1 MKKLLVATLFAATAS
16 TAFAAET
23 GNYVFGNVGISA
35 NQWTLKDGAA
45 NRAGVS
51 DRKVNDDDATSGMV
65 EIGVGQRINDNFAV
79 EGSYLRHGDATGL
92 NGAGSLD
99 YDTFRVAALGI
110 IPVTQQFEVYGKV
123 SANHIR
129 SKFNSSSAA
138 LASSKALVRP
148 FAPGAQRNTWPSTS
162 SRRSANACGSRST
175 KCTTPK
181 RSASKRLR
189 LRSLRKWPKTRLI
202 FVGAFPVLVVIS
214 A

>member
-110 IPVTQQFEVYGKV
+110 IPVSQQFEVYGKV

-138 LASSKALVRP
+138 LASSKD
-148 FAPGAQRNTWPSTS
+148 S
-162 SRRSANACGSRST
+162 SFGMG
-175 KCTTPK
+175 
-181 RSASKRLR
+181 LG
-189 LRSLRKWPKTRLI
+189 
-202 FVGAFPVLVVIS
+202 VGAAYHLDKNLSARVEYEGIGNIGHKDITDTAPVGALKVGLGYRF
-214 A
+214 